1 MNDNE
6 TFSIRRIIYCEIL
19 QKQCIEDNKSYLPED
34 AVVVKC
40 PSCEA
45 YNNKEKYVNKN
56 DFEVGDKVETTPGF
70 VHYVYATGIE
80 GIAES
85 IEDNHVII
93 LTDDE
98 SRISVHE
105 SSVQKLE
112 E

>member
-1 MNDNE
+1 MSDNE
-6 TFSIRRIIYCEIL
+6 AFSIRRIVYCEIL
-19 QKQCIEDNKSYLPED
+19 KKQCIEDNKSYLPED

-45 YNNKEKYVNKN
+45 YNNKTKYVNKN
-56 DFEVGDKVETTPGF
+56 DFEVGDRVETVPGF

-85 IEDNHVII
+85 IDSDYVDII
-93 LTDDE
+93 TDDGTH
-98 SRISVHE
+98 ISVRE
-105 SSVQKLE
+105 DLVQKVE

>member
-6 TFSIRRIIYCEIL
+6 AFSIRRIVYCEIL

-34 AVVVKC
+34 AIAVKC

-45 YNNKEKYVNKN
+45 YTNKAKYVNKN
-56 DFEVGDKVETTPGF
+56 DFEVGDRVETVPGF

-85 IEDNHVII
+85 IEDGYVII
-93 LTDDE
+93 VTDDE
-98 SRISVHE
+98 SRISVRE
-105 SSVQKLE
+105 GLVQKVE
-112 E
+112 V